1 MLPDVSARRA
11 VTFRRTPGQENFTRF
26 NRLRADYTK
35 EALRERSGTR
45 HKKLQRQEIEIYY
58 SFVSKVDMPDSLAV
72 ENQDADFAV

>member
-1 MLPDVSARRA
+1 MTARRA
-11 VTFRRTPGQENFTRF
+11 VTVRRAPGQEHFTRF

-45 HKKLQRQEIEIYY
+45 HKKLQRQEIEIY
-58 SFVSKVDMPDSLAV
+58 SFVGKVDLPDSLAV

>member
-1 MLPDVSARRA
+1 MTARRA
-11 VTFRRTPGQENFTRF
+11 VTFLRTPGQEHFTRF

-58 SFVSKVDMPDSLAV
+58 SFVSKMDMPDSLAV